1 MNVNTGFPHRVVLGI
16 GALAQGLAA
25 LNDIQQVDLH
35 LLFKYTTLHTGCSEY
50 IAHLLPTKKH
60 PYHLPGSSS

>member
-1 MNVNTGFPHRVVLGI
+1 MQALPCRVVLGI

-35 LLFKYTTLHTGCSEY
+35 LLFKYATLPYG
-50 IAHLLPTKKH
+50 LP
-60 PYHLPGSSS
+60 